1 MTRDARRKVDSFRH
15 RRVRSTR
22 RGHGDAGFTVLE
34 LLVVMII
41 IGILAAIAIPLYLSQ
56 KKKGYD
62 ASVKSDLRSYAREL
76 ETYNAD
82 SGAFPATAAFTQ
94 ASGGV
99 LKVAPGLTV
108 RVATTITFRYFLNTT
123 KTAFCLIGVNSRGT
137 RPWEFISSLGGLQPA
152 STFAAGTTLPTACK
166 PTTY

>member
-1 MTRDARRKVDSFRH
+1 ML
-15 RRVRSTR
+15 
-22 RGHGDAGFTVLE
+22 DAGLIVSAFGASGPLDAAAATPAFTVLE
-34 LLVVMII
+34 LLVAMII
-41 IGILAAIAIPLYLSQ
+41 IGILAAIAVPVYLSH

-62 ASVKSDLRSYAREL
+62 ASVKSDLRTYATEL
-76 ETYNAD
+76 ETYNGE
-82 SGAFPATAAFTQ
+82 SGAFPATTAFTQ
-94 ASGGV
+94 ATGGV

-123 KTAFCLIGVNSRGT
+123 KTAFCLVGVNSRGT
-137 RPWEFISSLGGLQPA
+137 RPWEYISSRGGLQPA